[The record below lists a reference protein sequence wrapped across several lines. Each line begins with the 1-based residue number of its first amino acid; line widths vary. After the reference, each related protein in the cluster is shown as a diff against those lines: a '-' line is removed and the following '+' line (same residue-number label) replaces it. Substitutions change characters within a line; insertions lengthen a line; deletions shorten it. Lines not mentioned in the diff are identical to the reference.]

1 MIREII
7 SKIPNLDYNNKNLV
21 EQKKSINIE
30 NERYNQLLQEL
41 IPLGRFTELNFL
53 TLLVGTVIF
62 GALIAWLARQ
72 EKIKNWLSTD

>member
-41 IPLGRFTELNFL
+41 I
-53 TLLVGTVIF
+53 
-62 GALIAWLARQ
+62 Q
-72 EKIKNWLSTD
+72 

>member
-7 SKIPNLDYNNKNLV
+7 SRIPNLDYNNINLV

-41 IPLGRFTELNFL
+41 I
-53 TLLVGTVIF
+53 
-62 GALIAWLARQ
+62 Q
-72 EKIKNWLSTD
+72 

>member
-7 SKIPNLDYNNKNLV
+7 SRIPNLDYNNKNLV

-41 IPLGRFTELNFL
+41 I
-53 TLLVGTVIF
+53 
-62 GALIAWLARQ
+62 
-72 EKIKNWLSTD
+72 K

>member
-7 SKIPNLDYNNKNLV
+7 SRIPNLDYNNKNLV

-41 IPLGRFTELNFL
+41 I
-53 TLLVGTVIF
+53 
-62 GALIAWLARQ
+62 Q
-72 EKIKNWLSTD
+72 

>member
-7 SKIPNLDYNNKNLV
+7 SRIPNLDYNNKYLV

-41 IPLGRFTELNFL
+41 I
-53 TLLVGTVIF
+53 
-62 GALIAWLARQ
+62 Q
-72 EKIKNWLSTD
+72 

>member
-7 SKIPNLDYNNKNLV
+7 SRIPNLDYNNKILV

-41 IPLGRFTELNFL
+41 I
-53 TLLVGTVIF
+53 
-62 GALIAWLARQ
+62 Q
-72 EKIKNWLSTD
+72 

>member
-7 SKIPNLDYNNKNLV
+7 SRVPNLDYNNKNLV

-41 IPLGRFTELNFL
+41 I
-53 TLLVGTVIF
+53 
-62 GALIAWLARQ
+62 Q
-72 EKIKNWLSTD
+72 

>member
-7 SKIPNLDYNNKNLV
+7 SKIPNLDYNNINLV

-41 IPLGRFTELNFL
+41 I
-53 TLLVGTVIF
+53 
-62 GALIAWLARQ
+62 Q
-72 EKIKNWLSTD
+72 

>member
-30 NERYNQLLQEL
+30 NEKYNQLLQEL
-41 IPLGRFTELNFL
+41 I
-53 TLLVGTVIF
+53 
-62 GALIAWLARQ
+62 Q
-72 EKIKNWLSTD
+72 